1 MLQLN
6 YKFFPSI
13 LDKFGSY
20 LNSSRIYQ
28 QFWGFSENPNK
39 TEDEFEQEQFQGL
52 INSINRVPIAWEDT
66 EAMDRGTAFNEVI
79 DCIIENRKS
88 DKMEIE
94 RVYSEL
100 PNSIEPNSGENHSQN
115 VIALKATYNNRTFQF
130 PITLCKEFSNH
141 FSGAITQQYC
151 EGVLSTKYGNV
162 MLYGYIDELMPF
174 FVADIKT
181 TSKYNAFKFKDN
193 WQHIVYPYCLKCM
206 DIHIDTFEYR
216 VTDFKNTWSE
226 VYNFNPLTDV
236 PKLINHCEAFIEFL
250 EQNREL
256 ITNAKIFALDEI
268 NVTL

>member
-1 MLQLN
+1 MLQPK

-39 TEDEFEQEQFQGL
+39 TEEEFEQEQFQGL

-79 DCIIENRKS
+79 DCLIENRKS
-88 DKMEIE
+88 DKMEVVSNKETGTIS
-94 RVYSEL
+94 VKF
-100 PNSIEPNSGENHSQN
+100 NQ
-115 VIALKATYNNRTFQF
+115 RTFEF
-130 PITLCKEFSNH
+130 PIALCKEFANH
-141 FSGAITQQYC
+141 FSGALTQQYC

-181 TSKYNAFKFKDN
+181 TSKYNAFKYKDG
-193 WQHIVYPYCLKCM
+193 WQHIVYPYCLKSM
-206 DIHIDTFEYR
+206 NIHIDTFEYR
-216 VTDFKNTWSE
+216 ITDFKSVWSE
-226 VYNFNPLTDV
+226 VYNFNPLTDI
-236 PKLINHCEAFIEFL
+236 PKLINHCELFIEFL
-250 EQNREL
+250 EQNKEL
-256 ITNAKIFALDEI
+256 ITNAKIFAFDEI

>member
-20 LNSSRIYQ
+20 LNSSQIYQ
-28 QFWGFSENPNK
+28 QFWGFSENPSK
-39 TEDEFEQEQFQGL
+39 TEEEFEQEQFQGL

-66 EAMDRGTAFNEVI
+66 EAMDRGTAFGEVV
-79 DCIIENRKS
+79 DCLIENRKS
-88 DKMEIE
+88 DKMEIVSNKE
-94 RVYSEL
+94 TGTISV
-100 PNSIEPNSGENHSQN
+100 NFNQ
-115 VIALKATYNNRTFQF
+115 RTFEF
-130 PITLCKEFSNH
+130 PIALCKEFANH
-141 FSGAITQQYC
+141 FSGALTQQYC

-181 TSKYNAFKFKDN
+181 TSKYNAFKYKDG

-216 VTDFKNTWSE
+216 ITDFKSVWSE

-236 PKLINHCEAFIEFL
+236 PKLINHCEAFVEFL
-250 EQNREL
+250 EQNKEL
-256 ITNAKIFALDEI
+256 ITNAKIFAFDEI

>member
-1 MLQLN
+1 MLQPQ
-6 YKFFPSI
+6 YKFYASI

-20 LNSSRIYQ
+20 LNSSQIYSQ
-28 QFWGFSENPNK
+28 YYGFAENPSK
-39 TEDEFEQEQFQGL
+39 TEEEFEKEQFQGL

-66 EAMDRGTAFNEVI
+66 EAMDRGTAFNEVV
-79 DCIIENRKS
+79 DCLIENRKS
-88 DKMEIE
+88 DKMEIVSNKE
-94 RVYSEL
+94 TGTISA
-100 PNSIEPNSGENHSQN
+100 N
-115 VIALKATYNNRTFQF
+115 YNKRTFEF
-130 PITLCKEFSNH
+130 PIALCKEFANH
-141 FSGAITQQYC
+141 FSGALTQQYC

-162 MLYGYIDELMPF
+162 MLYGYIDALMPF